1 VRIPLATA
9 IAEELTF
16 RGALLGLARRRSPAA
31 AVGWISLLF
40 GASHA
45 LPTLQHYDGNPASG
59 LVADPRKGRWVAV
72 LGATLSTAGAGCL
85 FAWLR
90 LRSRSLLAPILAH
103 AASNASA
110 YLAGRWVVRHTSQ
123 DPAERTAGCT

>member
-9 IAEELTF
+9 
-16 RGALLGLARRRSPAA
+16 
-31 AVGWISLLF
+31 VGWTSLLF

-45 LPTLQHYDGNPASG
+45 LPTLKHYDANPASS
-59 LVADPRKGRWVAV
+59 LVANPRQGRRIAV
-72 LGATLSTAGAGCL
+72 LGTMLSTAGAGCL

-90 LRSRSLLAPILAH
+90 LRSRSLLAPVLAH

-110 YLAGRWVVRHTSQ
+110 
-123 DPAERTAGCT
+123 

>member
-1 VRIPLATA
+1 MRIPLATA

-45 LPTLQHYDGNPASG
+45 LPTLQHYEGNPASG
-59 LVADPRKGRWVAV
+59 LVADPRKGRWVAG
-72 LGATLSTAGAGCL
+72 LGTTLSTAGAGCL

-90 LRSRSLLAPILAH
+90 LRSRSLLAPTLAH